1 MKIQYYK
8 KDYTTKSKRTREIN
22 LNIQKSQL
30 IVYRKNLVSEE
41 VPKGYIERTTRNKI
55 FFFFPVSKQIPEL
68 PIRHLLI
75 YTPFI
80 IDLLA

>member
-8 KDYTTKSKRTREIN
+8 KDCTTKSKRTREIN

-30 IVYRKNLVSEE
+30 ILYRKNLVSKE
-41 VPKGYIERTTRNKI
+41 VPKGYIERTTRNKM
-55 FFFFPVSKQIPEL
+55 FFFPVSKQRPEL